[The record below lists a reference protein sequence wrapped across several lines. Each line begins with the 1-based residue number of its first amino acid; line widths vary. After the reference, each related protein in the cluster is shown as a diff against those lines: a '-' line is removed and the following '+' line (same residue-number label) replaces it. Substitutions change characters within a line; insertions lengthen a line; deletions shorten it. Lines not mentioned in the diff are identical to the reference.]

1 MNDNQLGSLV
11 LSLIKVLCAALA
23 AHGFTTASTILG
35 LPDVG
40 QYIVGIIGVIIAMGL
55 SHLHHGDN
63 SSQNSTP
70 PPSSPGSK
78 LPLVLMVAS
87 LTAAA
92 FLSAGCQSAPGVV
105 YKTVGTADATA
116 YAALQAWG
124 DYVSAN
130 HPPVS
135 QEIAVRA
142 AYQKF
147 QTAEELSLDVGK
159 GLLSYTGT
167 NAPAGLLAQST
178 AASQAETQALQDLL
192 TLLAQFGVK
201 L

>member
-35 LPDVG
+35 MPDVV
-40 QYIVGIIGVIIAMGL
+40 QDLTGIIGVIIAMAM
-55 SHLHHGDN
+55 SHLHHGD
-63 SSQNSTP
+63 SSQNSAP
-70 PPSSPGSK
+70 PPSSSGNK

-105 YKTVGTADATA
+105 LKTVGTTDATA
-116 YAALQAWG
+116 YAALHAWG
-124 DYVSAN
+124 DYVAAN

-178 AASQAETQALQDLL
+178 AASQAETQALQELL